1 MKPFSAEM
9 RAGAVAVAPMLIGII
24 PFGLI
29 AGATPVTDGLGGAA
43 AVGLSTIV
51 FAGASQ
57 LAAADVLAHGG
68 SVVVA
73 VLAACTINLRMLLYS
88 ASIAPYLADEP
99 LPRRL
104 AAAYLL
110 TDQAYAVS
118 ITRWA
123 SDTASSDTASSDTAS
138 SDTASS
144 DIASSD
150 TGGGRRFA
158 YFLGAGLLLWAV
170 WQASTIVG
178 VLVGAA
184 VPADVPLDFAVP
196 LVFLVLL
203 VPTLTSRPAL
213 VAAAVGGAAAVSA
226 AEAGAGPLYVIV
238 GALSGIAAGGG
249 RRGARRPG
257 TSLSRVW
264 AVIVLSGAGT
274 FAMRAS
280 FLAAANRVTNV
291 PPRIR
296 RLLRQIPPA
305 ALASLVVPALV
316 RPHGSLDL
324 VQGRLAAGVLAALV
338 AWRTRSVALTLVIGL
353 GALIVIQAL

>member
-1 MKPFSAEM
+1 
-9 RAGAVAVAPMLIGII
+9 MLIGII

-29 AGATPVTDGLGGAA
+29 AGATPVTDGLGGGAA
-43 AVGLSTIV
+43 IGLSTIV

-68 SVVVA
+68 SVLVA

-88 ASIAPYLADEP
+88 ASVAPYLAEEP

-118 ITRWA
+118 ITRW
-123 SDTASSDTASSDTAS
+123 SSETGP
-138 SDTASS
+138 S
-144 DIASSD
+144 DI
-150 TGGGRRFA
+150 GGRRFS
-158 YFLGAGLLLWAV
+158 YFLGAGLLLWIV

-184 VPADVPLDFAVP
+184 VPTDVPLDFAVP

-213 VAAAVGGAAAVSA
+213 VAAAVGGSAAVVA

-238 GALSGIAAGGG
+238 GALSGIAAGAVAEGLED
-249 RRGARRPG
+249 RRRP
-257 TSLSRVW
+257 
-264 AVIVLSGAGT
+264 
-274 FAMRAS
+274 
-280 FLAAANRVTNV
+280 
-291 PPRIR
+291 
-296 RLLRQIPPA
+296 
-305 ALASLVVPALV
+305 
-316 RPHGSLDL
+316 
-324 VQGRLAAGVLAALV
+324 
-338 AWRTRSVALTLVIGL
+338 
-353 GALIVIQAL
+353 